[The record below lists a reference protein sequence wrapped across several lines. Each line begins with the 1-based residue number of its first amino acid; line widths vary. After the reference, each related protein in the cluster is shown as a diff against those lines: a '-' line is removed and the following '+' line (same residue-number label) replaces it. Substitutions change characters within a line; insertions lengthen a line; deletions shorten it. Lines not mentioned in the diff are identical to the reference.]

1 MVYNAYLKCGLINI
15 QSIGNKTNKI
25 RNLVNEHK
33 LDLLLMAETWLQGNI
48 SDSSRIK
55 EMIPSTHNFYH
66 IPRKNKIGGGVGA
79 VVSKKFSRV
88 KIKNEVIFESF
99 EYMDMELVN
108 NNKVLEIIVIYRP
121 PKSSKRKFI
130 EEFSAILETIND
142 VLKVII
148 SDDFNMW
155 MDDADD
161 NYVKEFI
168 EVMDMYNLAN
178 SVQTPTS
185 ISGHIIDLVIHC
197 EDSNLVNNIEVEPDF
212 GICKVHKLNTFG
224 IDINNSKILKKW
236 ITYRDKTNFDAAAFI
251 DESVM

>member
-88 KIKNEVIFESF
+88 TIKNEVIFESF
-99 EYMDMELVN
+99 E
-108 NNKVLEIIVIYRP
+108 
-121 PKSSKRKFI
+121 
-130 EEFSAILETIND
+130 
-142 VLKVII
+142 
-148 SDDFNMW
+148 
-155 MDDADD
+155 
-161 NYVKEFI
+161 
-168 EVMDMYNLAN
+168 
-178 SVQTPTS
+178 
-185 ISGHIIDLVIHC
+185 
-197 EDSNLVNNIEVEPDF
+197 
-212 GICKVHKLNTFG
+212 
-224 IDINNSKILKKW
+224 
-236 ITYRDKTNFDAAAFI
+236 
-251 DESVM
+251 